1 MDWWTLYGQWMQ
13 IAASVAGH
21 AGAMPDLTHS
31 VKYEEVAG
39 ATKEGLT
46 AKWQEWVQAAGTCAD
61 LQVHAHLCCFGKGAG
76 SEKEVQ
82 SILYASAVEQSGQV
96 PPGNAKGNTDW
107 SLRRSAP
114 KPEIK
119 LTPGKGL
126 QDLTCS
132 VEELVDQV
140 VKTNKVW
147 RCARFGVA
155 CSSSLCCAKVP
166 CGSQSPGL
174 LHGNAGAAA
183 AVPVTTPFVA
193 WISS

>member
-1 MDWWTLYGQWMQ
+1 MTVVMQ

-31 VKYEEVAG
+31 VKYEEVEG

-46 AKWQEWVQAAGTCAD
+46 AKWQEWVQAAGECAAV
-61 LQVHAHLCCFGKGAG
+61 QVHVQLHGAC
-76 SEKEVQ
+76 SEE
-82 SILYASAVEQSGQV
+82 ASRNVADAVEESGQV

-140 VKTNKVW
+140 VKTNKVCELAPLGYALKPMLW
-147 RCARFGVA
+147 P
-155 CSSSLCCAKVP
+155 SSFTAP
-166 CGSQSPGL
+166 A
-174 LHGNAGAAA
+174 HA
-183 AVPVTTPFVA
+183 
-193 WISS
+193 